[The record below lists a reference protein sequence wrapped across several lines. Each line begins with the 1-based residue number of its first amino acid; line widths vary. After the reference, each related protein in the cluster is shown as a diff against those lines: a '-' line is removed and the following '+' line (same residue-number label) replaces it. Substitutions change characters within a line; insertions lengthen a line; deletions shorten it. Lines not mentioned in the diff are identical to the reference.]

1 MRAAEIIVHFSGGSV
16 QGGLPSIISAAD
28 RRKMQSSVLKAAILT
43 CFILM
48 LAGCGE
54 IDTTYTTSRH
64 LNPRENRA
72 AAALVDST
80 AHRLALRLDKEGLSP
95 SWHSFHRGALS
106 IEIGAL
112 PAAPT
117 WVFIADD
124 RLRRKRAFNSA
135 KQTLTLGL
143 RHIDANIRIVT
154 SWEASTW

>member
-1 MRAAEIIVHFSGGSV
+1 
-16 QGGLPSIISAAD
+16 
-28 RRKMQSSVLKAAILT
+28 MQSSVLKAAVATCLIL
-43 CFILM
+43 L

-64 LNPRENRA
+64 LNSRENRA

-80 AHRLALRLDKEGLSP
+80 ADRLVLRLDKEGLSP
-95 SWHSFHRGALS
+95 SWRSFHRGALS
-106 IEIGAL
+106 IEIGAT
-112 PAAPT
+112 PEAAT

-124 RLRRKRAFNSA
+124 RLRRKRDFNAA

-154 SWEASTW
+154 AWEASTW